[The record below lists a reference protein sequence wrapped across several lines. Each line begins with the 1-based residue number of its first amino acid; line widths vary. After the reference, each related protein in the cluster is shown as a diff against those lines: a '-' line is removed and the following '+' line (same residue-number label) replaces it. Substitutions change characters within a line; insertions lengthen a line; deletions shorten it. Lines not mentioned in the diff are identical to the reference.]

1 MANPGHALA
10 ATNLAEITVLKTE
23 IAMLKRE
30 HKMNLQLLAKQIKA
44 LALLLKKKGVI
55 SENEAVEFEYFEV
68 GLIG

>member
-30 HKMNLQLLAKQIKA
+30 HKMNIQLLAKQIKA

>member
-30 HKMNLQLLAKQIKA
+30 HKMNIQLLAKQIKA
-44 LALLLKKKGVI
+44 LALLLKKKG
-55 SENEAVEFEYFEV
+55 
-68 GLIG
+68 